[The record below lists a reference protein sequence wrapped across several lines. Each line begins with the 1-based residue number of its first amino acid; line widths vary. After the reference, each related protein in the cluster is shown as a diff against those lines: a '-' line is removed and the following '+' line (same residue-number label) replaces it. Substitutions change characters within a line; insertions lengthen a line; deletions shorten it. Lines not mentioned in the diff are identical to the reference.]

1 MEDCYWSLSERHNV
15 TSLLINNGSLLF
27 SGIWAF
33 CETIVIFTAAY
44 KFFSKMNKRLD
55 RIEYQLYENGG
66 GSMKDQINCISDD
79 VIELKINQAVI
90 KAKLE
95 SQ

>member
-1 MEDCYWSLSERHNV
+1 MSAV
-15 TSLLINNGSLLF
+15 LINNGSLLF

-33 CETIVIFTAAY
+33 CETIVIFTTAY

-66 GSMKDQINCISDD
+66 GSMKDQINALCEDIT
-79 VIELKINQAVI
+79 ELKINQAII
-90 KAKLE
+90 KTKVE
-95 SQ
+95 SK

>member
-1 MEDCYWSLSERHNV
+1 MGA
-15 TSLLINNGSLLF
+15 TLINNGSLLF

-33 CETIVIFTAAY
+33 CETIVIFTAAM

-66 GSMKDQINCISDD
+66 GSMKDQINKVCDD
-79 VIELKINQAVI
+79 IHELKVNQAII
-90 KAKLE
+90 KTKLDI
-95 SQ
+95 

>member
-1 MEDCYWSLSERHNV
+1 M

-79 VIELKINQAVI
+79 IIELKINQAVI

-95 SQ
+95 VQ

>member
-1 MEDCYWSLSERHNV
+1 M
-15 TSLLINNGSLLF
+15 TSVLINNGNLLF

-33 CETIVIFTAAY
+33 CETLVIFTAAY
-44 KFFSKMNKRLD
+44 KFFSRMNKRLD
-55 RIEYQLYENGG
+55 RIEYQLNENGG
-66 GSMKDQINCISDD
+66 GSMKDQINCIGEDI
-79 VIELKINQAVI
+79 IELKINQAVI